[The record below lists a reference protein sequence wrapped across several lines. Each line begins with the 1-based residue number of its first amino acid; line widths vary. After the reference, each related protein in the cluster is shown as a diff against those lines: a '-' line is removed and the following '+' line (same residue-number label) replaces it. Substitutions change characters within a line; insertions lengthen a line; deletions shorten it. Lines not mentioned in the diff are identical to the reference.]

1 MCTALNNATVV
12 KYDNNICVSNRRKTV
27 SNNKGG
33 AVVHQSVHTTLDNC
47 FSTCVNAG
55 GSFVQNHDG
64 WICNRSAGNGDELAL
79 SLGEGAAVVLKH
91 SVVTLWKTS
100 DKVIGTSKFCGL
112 HAVLISSI
120 KTAVAD
126 VIQDGTCKEVDVL
139 QNNTEST
146 TKSALPNLVNVDAVV
161 ANLAV
166 FNVIEAVEQV
176 SNGCFTSTCCAN
188 KGNLLTRFCI
198 KRNIMQHGVARLVAK
213 VNIKEANVS
222 LNRGVSNRAVTVW
235 ILPSPVTGA
244 VLGFLNF
251 TVNGF
256 CVD

>member
-55 GSFVQNHDG
+55 GSLVQNHDG
-64 WICNRSAGNGDELAL
+64 WICNRGAGNGDELTL
-79 SLGEGAAVVLKH
+79 PLGESTTVVLEH
-91 SVVTLWKTS
+91 SVVAVRKTF

-112 HAVLISSI
+112 YAVLISSI

-126 VIQDGTCKEVDVL
+126 VIQDGTRKEVDVL

-146 TKSALPNLVNVDAVV
+146 TKSALSNFVNVDAVV
-161 ANLAV
+161 ADLAV

-176 SNGCFTSTCCAN
+176 SNGCFTSACCAN

-213 VNIKEANVS
+213 VNIKEANIS
-222 LNRGVSNRAVTVW
+222 LNRGVSNRTITVW

-244 VLGFLNF
+244 VLSFLNF

>member
-1 MCTALNNATVV
+1 M
-12 KYDNNICVSNRRKTV
+12 
-27 SNNKGG
+27 
-33 AVVHQSVHTTLDNC
+33 
-47 FSTCVNAG
+47 
-55 GSFVQNHDG
+55 
-64 WICNRSAGNGDELAL
+64 
-79 SLGEGAAVVLKH
+79 SLGEGAAVVLEH
-91 SVVTLWKTS
+91 SVVAVRKTS

-126 VIQDGTCKEVDVL
+126 VIQDGTRKEVDVL

-146 TKSALPNLVNVDAVV
+146 TKSALSNFVNVDAVV
-161 ANLAV
+161 ANLAI

-198 KRNIMQHGVARLVAK
+198 KRNIMQYGMTRLVAK

-222 LNRGVSNRAVTVW
+222 LNRGVSNRTVTVW

-244 VLGFLNF
+244 VLSFLNF

-256 CVD
+256 CID